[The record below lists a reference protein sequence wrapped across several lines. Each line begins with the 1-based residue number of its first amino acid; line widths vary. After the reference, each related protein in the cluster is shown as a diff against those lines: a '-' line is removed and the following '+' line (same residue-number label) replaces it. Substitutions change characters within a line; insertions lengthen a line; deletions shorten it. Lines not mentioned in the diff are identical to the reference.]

1 MFVHL
6 FCFLLIP
13 HINEII
19 DHLSFSKLCHLAWY
33 SLGPSMLLQMA
44 RFQWFLWPSNVS
56 LYVYCAVLFLVIQL
70 CPILCDTVD
79 CSLPGSSVHGD
90 SPGNNTEVGCHALL
104 QGIFPT
110 QGSNPGSP
118 IILEWVFMPSSRGSV
133 GIKTAQ
139 PTWSF
144 RSTANW
150 PAQTL
155 SLPRIPRHHRGA
167 SPNSGVPRY

>member
-90 SPGNNTEVGCHALL
+90 SPGNNTGVGCHVLL
-104 QGIFPT
+104 QGFFPT
-110 QGSNPGSP
+110 QGWKLCLLHCRQILYHWATGKDHIHNTCLKSYTITTVVQ
-118 IILEWVFMPSSRGSV
+118 IIDLKSYMIVTIITP
-133 GIKTAQ
+133 
-139 PTWSF
+139 P
-144 RSTANW
+144 
-150 PAQTL
+150 
-155 SLPRIPRHHRGA
+155 
-167 SPNSGVPRY
+167 